1 MTTKPSPPLPHNER
15 AFIEWLLRYGR
26 DFELVRMIYASNLD
40 RAVQL
45 FANQADKEL
54 REYNSH
60 ETLRARSDYIHRL
73 FAEGFFPA
81 ISNDIRNIL
90 FLEPTRQAEYMQIFV
105 KMALLDYILLYKY
118 KDKLLVAKE
127 TVEGLGLEKLYEPNQ
142 AEQSPQVTEE
152 SREHERIPFSPSL
165 PDVTKTKP
173 IKAYS
178 AGPYIL
184 FLSQDVA
191 PIGGGDFIQYKFVMA
206 LIDGRDKYPRCFVTL
221 ENSPIASNVL
231 CVFEAN
237 GSHSNFGSLAGPDLM
252 QEFVVKSMAL
262 LRERFNLVKI
272 DEIAAQPE
280 QRSRWKLW

>member
-1 MTTKPSPPLPHNER
+1 LEELRKSTPVLPRLNIRDVIDPDPTLAAPKMTGETLPSDDLHQYDSPSPERSEISVHLGMRRSRAGAHEMTTKPYPPSPHNER

-26 DFELVRMIYASNLD
+26 DFEPVRMIYASNLD

-81 ISNDIRNIL
+81 VSNDIRNIL

-118 KDKLLVAKE
+118 KDNLLVAKE
-127 TVEGLGLEKLYEPNQ
+127 TVEGLGFEKLYDPNQ
-142 AEQSPQVTEE
+142 GEQSAQVTED
-152 SREHERIPFSPSL
+152 SREHKRIHFSPSL

-173 IKAYS
+173 IKA
-178 AGPYIL
+178 
-184 FLSQDVA
+184 Q
-191 PIGGGDFIQYKFVMA
+191 
-206 LIDGRDKYPRCFVTL
+206 
-221 ENSPIASNVL
+221 
-231 CVFEAN
+231 
-237 GSHSNFGSLAGPDLM
+237 H
-252 QEFVVKSMAL
+252 
-262 LRERFNLVKI
+262 
-272 DEIAAQPE
+272 
-280 QRSRWKLW
+280 